1 VTTKRPLTTD
11 VGMFGV
17 DEAQEEQTEQQQL
30 AVALIMNLSALEQAG
45 RLYELNNEAVQK
57 VIKDLELTNRKFGQA
72 CGEGM
77 ILTAVGFSFFIN
89 RRLIRL
95 DFNQYK
101 RAQHLKSIWD
111 GFGIGEMAFDQ
122 GISCEGLQEF
132 AARLFHAMGDPNIVP
147 SLFTRSHGGVTIR
160 TVEGD
165 DMPGEKRA
173 PDEYAIRVYC
183 ALVALVRQMLA
194 QIQAEQR
201 PPMLRIKR
209 ALQVLVDL
217 TAGYEN
223 LLQSLTRAPAFS
235 RELSTHLVNTTVL
248 TLLLGQRLNLG
259 RPELMSLAMAAL
271 FHDLPKAGL
280 KDSTLNSLEHPQMI
294 PAEERPRVELHWLST
309 MERMVSLGG
318 LSDEMLARL
327 VVLYESQLEFS
338 RADLYGTLAASEGE
352 RALPP
357 QALFS
362 QIITLCNLFDTLTW
376 ARQGKETVTSHRAMV
391 ALLGQAGAQFDPALA
406 ALLVQT
412 VGLYPTGTAVLL
424 SSGEIAVVTG
434 QGDDPERPGVRVVVA
449 PDGAVADGPDLDL
462 NQNPD
467 TRVLWPVKAGPLEIN
482 TVNCLRGRADV
493 LY

>member
-11 VGMFGV
+11 VGMFGD
-17 DEAQEEQTEQQQL
+17 DEAPEQTEQQKL
-30 AVALIMNLSALEQAG
+30 AVALIMNICALEQAG

-57 VIKDLELTNRKFGQA
+57 VIKDLEVTNTKFGQA
-72 CGEGM
+72 TGDGM

-101 RAQHLKSIWD
+101 KAQHLKSIWD
-111 GFGIGEMAFDQ
+111 SFGIGEMTFDQ
-122 GISCEGLQEF
+122 GISLAGLQEF
-132 AARLFHAMGDPNIVP
+132 AAKLFHAMGDPNVVP
-147 SLFTRSHGGVTIR
+147 SLFTKSHGGVSIR
-160 TVEGD
+160 AVEGD
-165 DMPGEKRA
+165 DMPGEKRE

-194 QIQAEQR
+194 QVQAEQR

-209 ALQVLVDL
+209 TLQVLVDL
-217 TAGYEN
+217 TDGYEN

-235 RELSTHLVNTTVL
+235 RELSTHLVNTAVL

-280 KDSTLNSLEHPQMI
+280 KDGTLNSLEHPQTI

-338 RADLYGTLAASEGE
+338 RDDLYRSLVTSEGE

-357 QALFS
+357 RALFS

-391 ALLGQAGAQFDPALA
+391 ALLGQAGAQFDPALT

-434 QGDDPERPGVRVVVA
+434 QGNAPERPAVRVVVA

-462 NQNPD
+462 VQNPD
-467 TRVLWPVKAGPLEIN
+467 KNVLWPVKAGALKIN
-482 TVNCLRGRADV
+482 TVNCLRGKADV
-493 LY
+493 QY